1 MRNENREQILE
12 GFFAEPKGKLVQP
25 GPAWPP
31 DSGSAPPHLE
41 EGPVYRPLSEAIP
54 CEYRKRYQRMA
65 RYSLRAWA
73 ECQRFMARGMKS
85 YGI

>member
-31 DSGSAPPHLE
+31 DSGSAPSHLE
-41 EGPVYRPLSEAIP
+41 EGPVYRPLP
-54 CEYRKRYQRMA
+54 
-65 RYSLRAWA
+65 
-73 ECQRFMARGMKS
+73 
-85 YGI
+85 GIGGNPL